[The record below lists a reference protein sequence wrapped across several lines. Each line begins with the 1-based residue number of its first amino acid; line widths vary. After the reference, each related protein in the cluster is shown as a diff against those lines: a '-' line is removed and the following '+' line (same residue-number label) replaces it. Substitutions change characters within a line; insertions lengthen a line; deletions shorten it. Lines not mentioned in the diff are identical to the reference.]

1 MSFQDKLM
9 DKMLPIS
16 TKIAENRYLIAVRD
30 GCMLAFPPTM
40 FASIAI
46 IIQNLPTTFGFADYL
61 PAAVLEFLNNFFGPV
76 ANATMNISTLFVV
89 FGIAYNLAKNY
100 GESQLYAGA
109 ISISSFLMLVPLTSN
124 DSGTFIPLSKFGAE
138 GMFVGMIVSIL
149 ATEIFCRI
157 ENKDIKIKMPSAV
170 PPAIAKSFET
180 IIPGAA
186 ALLIMNIIRF
196 IFVYTPWGNAVDF
209 VYQCLQTPLQGI
221 GASLPAIILVV
232 ALTQVFWWFGIHG
245 TIVVNSVVEPIY
257 NALSLENFSAY
268 SNNLEL
274 PNVLTSTFKGVFVDC
289 GLILG
294 IALACIIF
302 IARSKRLK
310 TTMRLLAA
318 PAAFN
323 ISEPL
328 TFGLPIVLNPT
339 IIIPW
344 ILAPVTMVIISYFAI
359 STGIVPKTNGATIV
373 WSTPVFISGILAT
386 GSIRGGLLQIVNVIV
401 GVCIWYPFLKL
412 LDKQYLN
419 DESSVQEE

>member
-294 IALACIIF
+294 IA
-302 IARSKRLK
+302 
-310 TTMRLLAA
+310 
-318 PAAFN
+318 
-323 ISEPL
+323 
-328 TFGLPIVLNPT
+328 
-339 IIIPW
+339 
-344 ILAPVTMVIISYFAI
+344 
-359 STGIVPKTNGATIV
+359 
-373 WSTPVFISGILAT
+373 
-386 GSIRGGLLQIVNVIV
+386 
-401 GVCIWYPFLKL
+401 
-412 LDKQYLN
+412 
-419 DESSVQEE
+419 